1 MKHIRKFNESNE
13 VDLTKEEKEVITKLE
28 KLSKADDVSRSQK
41 TLINKVISQ
50 IKEGK
55 YKK

>member
-41 TLINKVISQ
+41 TLINKVISE

>member
-13 VDLTKEEKEVITKLE
+13 VDLTEEEKEVITKLE